1 MAQFDVHRA
10 PNGTLLVDCQADSLA
25 HLNTRLVV
33 PLLAIEKVP
42 PAADRL
48 HPVLELDGKAF
59 VLAIQ
64 MTASIPA
71 RDIGRPVGSLEA
83 ERYTIVGA
91 VDLLLTGV

>member
-10 PNGTLLVDCQADSLA
+10 PNGTLLVDCQSDSLS

-33 PLLAIEKVP
+33 PLLPAGAVP
-42 PAADRL
+42 PATDRR
-48 HPVLELDGKAF
+48 HPVLEFGGNTF
-59 VLAIQ
+59 VLAVQ

-71 RDIGRPVGSLEA
+71 RDLTRPVGSLDED
-83 ERYTIVGA
+83 RYTIVGA

>member
-10 PNGTLLVDCQADSLA
+10 ANGTLLVDCQADTLS

-33 PLLAIEKVP
+33 PLLPVAQVP
-42 PAADRL
+42 PATDRL
-48 HPVLELDGKAF
+48 HPILMVDGSPF
-59 VLAIQ
+59 VLAVQ

-71 RDIGRPVGSLEA
+71 RELSRPIESLA
-83 ERYTIVGA
+83 ADRYTIVGA